1 MEKIL
6 VIDDNETLR
15 YALSELLGESGFEC
29 KTADDGPSALNE
41 LKINSYDLAILDMKL
56 PGMNGLEILKR
67 IRDINKDIPVIMIT
81 AFGDVRTAVEAMKC
95 GAQDFITKPF
105 DNNSMILTIKKTL
118 EINYLNQEVSI
129 LRKKVE
135 STFYTGEVI
144 IKSRVMKD
152 VFEQVKIVA
161 PTGLSVLIQGESGTG
176 KEVMA
181 GLIHKLS
188 TRKDKPF
195 VAVDCGAIPENLIES
210 ELFGHEKGAFTDA
223 RTSKEGKF
231 ELAEGGTIFLD
242 EVTNLSEAN
251 QIKLLRVIQERKVTR
266 LGGKKPINLDVR
278 ILAATNTR
286 LAEAVNMRKFRQDLY
301 YRLNEF
307 HIDLPPLRERKED
320 IKQFIEFFIKDA
332 NEELN
337 KNVTEVSD
345 AVIQKL
351 MNHTWPGNV
360 RELRNVIRRAV
371 LMTKGN
377 VISSISVPN
386 EISGLFENPPK
397 VDGEN
402 ISMGE
407 YTKSVERE
415 LILKALEECEGNKS
429 KAAKLLNM
437 NERTL
442 YRKIK
447 SLGLK

>member
-152 VFEQVKIVA
+152 VFEQIKIVA

>member
-41 LKINSYDLAILDMKL
+41 LKNNSYDLAILDMKL

-152 VFEQVKIVA
+152 VFEQIKIVA